1 MASRSTPCTDVRAT
15 ILAVALV
22 FVGGL
27 LALTVHAAIQ
37 GGVDILT
44 VLSAL
49 VLALLGFGIVGALLH
64 PPGE

>member
-1 MASRSTPCTDVRAT
+1 VRAT

>member
-1 MASRSTPCTDVRAT
+1 MAGPSTPCTDVRGT
-15 ILAVALV
+15 ILAIALV

-27 LALTVHAAIQ
+27 LALTVNAAVE

-44 VLSAL
+44 VVSAL
-49 VLALLGFGIVGALLH
+49 VLALMGFGIIGALLH